1 MNNTCDIYNILNI
14 FIKRYRTS
22 LEMAL
27 YKLSIIIIIIIIIII
42 TTAPVI
48 NMDYKKNK

>member
-1 MNNTCDIYNILNI
+1 MNNTCDICNILNI

-27 YKLSIIIIIIIIIII
+27 YKLSIIIIIIIII

-48 NMDYKKNK
+48 NMDYKKINK